1 MKRSAMA
8 GDERENKPVGNWPKI
23 DESQWYAF
31 AITSAI
37 FTAIAI
43 CGAFFWIFGDGFDG
57 ETDLKKAQAVAPFGV
72 ALFALVTFCT
82 ASWRG
87 SINTRQADQAERE
100 GRAKLLQ
107 EGAKL
112 LGQLDNPAHISAGI
126 ATLEIL
132 AVGDDE
138 RLAIQ
143 AMNLIADF
151 VQAQMAD
158 SHDNQFRE
166 EAFSALANAAAL
178 GRIAKRSIRFKT
190 NDPSTN
196 WESLAGMRRVSY
208 IGGSADGGF
217 FGEFHDR
224 AEFRYQD
231 TKLSGMDLNI
241 DYRFRNCE
249 FSYCTIKTY
258 GSKYGPSPS
267 ENLRFDNCDFSG
279 CDFIEISKGFPDFRK
294 GENHVFKKMPTI
306 DGRED
311 LSVDWGEHFQLRDHP
326 FF

>member
-1 MKRSAMA
+1 MSSDKHQRKST
-8 GDERENKPVGNWPKI
+8 GDWPTIHEN
-23 DESQWYAF
+23 QWYAF

-43 CGAFFWIFGDGFDG
+43 CAAFFWVFGDGFDG
-57 ETDLKKAQAVAPFGV
+57 EADLKKAQALAPFGV

-132 AVGDDE
+132 AVGGDE

-178 GRIAKRSIRFKT
+178 GRVAKRSIRFKT
-190 NDPSTN
+190 DTGLTN
-196 WESLAGMRRVSY
+196 WESLLGMRSVSY
-208 IGGSADGGF
+208 TGGSIDGGF
-217 FGEFHDR
+217 FGNFEDR
-224 AEFRYQD
+224 KEYRYRGV
-231 TKLSGMDLNI
+231 KISGLERLIVDH
-241 DYRFRNCE
+241 RFEDCD
-249 FSYCTIKTY
+249 FSYCDIKAY
-258 GSKYGPSPS
+258 GSEWGPSPS
-267 ENLRFDNCDFSG
+267 ENLRFKNCNFSG
-279 CDFIEISKGFPDFRK
+279 CDFVEAKKAIPDFRQ
-294 GENHVFKKMPTI
+294 GDNHLYKKMPTVDGKEATTI
-306 DGRED
+306 DWAD
-311 LSVDWGEHFQLRDHP
+311 HFKMR
-326 FF
+326 

>member
-1 MKRSAMA
+1 MSSDKKRRKST
-8 GDERENKPVGNWPKI
+8 GDWPTIHEN
-23 DESQWYAF
+23 QWYSF

-43 CGAFFWIFGDGFDG
+43 CGAFFWVFGDGFDG
-57 ETDLKKAQAVAPFGV
+57 EADLKKAQALAPFGV

-178 GRIAKRSIRFKT
+178 GRVAKRSIRFKT
-190 NDPSTN
+190 DNGLTD
-196 WESLAGMRRVSY
+196 WESLAGMRSVSY
-208 IGGSADGGF
+208 TGGSIDGGF
-217 FGEFHDR
+217 FGDFEDR
-224 AEFRYQD
+224 KEYRYKGVKLTGMELSIDSRFQD
-231 TKLSGMDLNI
+231 
-241 DYRFRNCE
+241 CE
-249 FSYCTIKTY
+249 FSYCDIKSY

-267 ENLRFDNCDFSG
+267 ENLKFKNCDFSG
-279 CDFIEISKGFPDFRK
+279 CDFIGTKKGLPDFRQ
-294 GENHVFKKMPTI
+294 GDNHLYKKMPTI
-306 DGRED
+306 DGNEATT
-311 LSVDWGEHFQLRDHP
+311 VDWADHFQMR
-326 FF
+326 